1 MYNYEA
7 KLIRVIDGDTIKARV
22 DLGFYVATNI
32 TIRLYG
38 INAPESRTKD
48 LEEKARGLA
57 AKARLIELLGNG
69 EFVLNS
75 QGTGKYG
82 RWLGVIFANDRN
94 VNQTL
99 LDEGHAETYSA
110 IMFKNP

>member
-1 MYNYEA
+1 MYNY
-7 KLIRVIDGDTIKARV
+7 KCSLLRVIDGDTIEARV
-22 DLGFYVATNI
+22 DLGFYVETNI

-57 AKARLIELLGNG
+57 AKSRLVDLLSSG

-82 RWLGVIFANDRN
+82 RWLGVLFADGKN
-94 VNQTL
+94 VNKTL
-99 LDEGHAETYSA
+99 LDEGHAEVYLG
-110 IMFKNP
+110 